1 MKTRTAKTEAE
12 LDALV
17 EKAEAGYEPHEL
29 RRTRGRPTLGDGPA
43 ETIRTRV
50 PPALRDAMH
59 ERMDT
64 ENLSESELV
73 RAALVA
79 YLAQPAD

>member
-1 MKTRTAKTEAE
+1 MKKSHTKTEAE

-50 PPALRDAMH
+50 PPALHEAMRRRQDAEH
-59 ERMDT
+59 
-64 ENLSESELV
+64 LSESELI
-73 RAALVA
+73 RRALVA
-79 YLAQPAD
+79 YLAS